1 MVISQEY
8 RAEQQRLHFNP
19 RYGVASTA
27 FAPLVQSI
35 LWLGDCRSLS
45 DYGAGKCNLKVRL
58 GLGSEA
64 AVSYNPYDPAFPNY
78 GPPKAADLVTCIDV
92 LEHIE
97 PEYLDTVLDEIAS
110 ITDRLALLTIHTGPA
125 KKTLSDGRNAHL
137 IQEQPDWWA
146 ERLASRFDLIHVQV
160 VRKGF
165 FVVAAPLGA
174 MSCLPPKLIENLV
187 SVSKRARPRSFVQR
201 LASRWAS

>member
-1 MVISQEY
+1 MVISQKY

-27 FAPLVQSI
+27 FAPLVQSMI
-35 LWLGDCRSLS
+35 RVGECRSLS

-58 GLGSEA
+58 GLGGDSGVA
-64 AVSYNPYDPAFPNY
+64 YYPYDPAFPDY
-78 GPPKAADLVTCIDV
+78 GPPKPADLVTCIDV

-110 ITDRLALLTIHTGPA
+110 VTDKLALLTVHTGPA

-137 IQEQPDWWA
+137 IQEPPDWWA
-146 ERLASRFDLIHVQV
+146 ERLSSHFDLIHVQL

-165 FVVAAPLGA
+165 FVIASPLGA
-174 MSCLPPKLIENLV
+174 RSVMPEQMIDDLV
-187 SVSKRARPRSFVQR
+187 SVSKRARPRSLFQR
-201 LASRWAS
+201 ASRWIH